1 MPRRKPIRV
10 LLVED
15 NRRMRQGIRMRLE
28 HADGIVVAEA
38 TTGEAAIERARLEQP
53 DVILMDLHL
62 PGIDGLQA
70 MREILAASP
79 RKVPRVIVLT
89 SDVSDR
95 FVVEAMTAGA
105 VGYLLKSHDTDRLV
119 DTVRRALDGESTVS
133 PRMTPRILREL
144 TELSPHERDWK
155 GIESLSPAERRVT
168 TVLASG
174 RARPRTRRS
183 RPRSTS
189 RPTPCA
195 ARSPPPSAGSAWPT
209 APSSR
214 SGAPAT
220 TSTPKT
226 CDPAPVAEL
235 EADHP
240 PQESGRISSGAV
252 KVASAAH
259 SSRRGGRFLSPLTNV
274 GPQR

>member
-144 TELSPHERDWK
+144 TELSPNERDWK

-174 RARPRTRRS
+174 KTTNEEIAAALHVSPYTVRSQITSAIRRLGLADRTQLALWGARNHLDTE
-183 RPRSTS
+183 
-189 RPTPCA
+189 
-195 ARSPPPSAGSAWPT
+195 
-209 APSSR
+209 
-214 SGAPAT
+214 
-220 TSTPKT
+220 
-226 CDPAPVAEL
+226 DL
-235 EADHP
+235 
-240 PQESGRISSGAV
+240 
-252 KVASAAH
+252 
-259 SSRRGGRFLSPLTNV
+259 
-274 GPQR
+274 